1 MLAPHTSKVIA
12 PMNWKN
18 VKLIFLREVRDQLR
32 DRRTLFMV
40 AVLPLLLYPALGVGM
55 TYMTANLS
63 QQERTVV
70 ILGAQD
76 LPLPPLLDT
85 QNPERFRPEYFENA
99 AEANTLRVIT
109 EATLGQPLMKGRPEA
124 EHVAEQEFL
133 KRAVEFRSTLENLGT
148 LSRSQIA
155 AEERLIRLSYA
166 GVEKKAEL
174 DACKALAQSLLTQEK
189 ELKVKVDQ
197 WFSTAPVQVMVVV
210 PTGFAAK
217 MEEAN
222 QQLVAR
228 EHADSQIDEMPRPLI
243 LQNSADEKSQS
254 ASQRTREA
262 FKKWENRLRDAR
274 LEMAGLPRSVSAPVD
289 LTSIDL
295 AAKSDLSANLWSK
308 LFPALLV
315 MMGVTGAFY
324 PAIDLGAGEKERGT
338 METLLISPA
347 KRSEIVMGKF
357 MTVMLFS
364 ISTAILNMVSMGLT
378 GQHVLTKA
386 LSGESASFPSAG
398 SLVWVL
404 ILAIPMSALFSAT
417 SLALAMFA
425 SSSKEGQYYLTPLLM
440 ATMGMTMFC
449 LSPGIEIQPYYSI
462 LPVAGPALLL
472 KALLGSTASISQLSG
487 YFLPVIGSSIF
498 YSWVALSWAIS
509 LFDREE
515 VLFRE
520 AERFDMGLWIKHIL
534 RDKDPVPSKTEAAIC
549 FAIMLLAQFAAITSM
564 TPAMLNLDADP
575 HSRTLTMLMWQT
587 IYLIA
592 TVGVPPV
599 LMALLLTSSV
609 RRSLK
614 LYWPHWRYLALGI
627 VLPIVL
633 QPIAIELIRNL
644 EWFFPKLPAEMA
656 EFMKKLSDPNV
667 EWYWPL
673 LAIAVT
679 PAICEEL
686 AFRGFIL
693 SGLQSGRQ
701 RNFWTPILISSVCF
715 GVVHMIAHQVFNAML
730 LGIVLGLLAVRS
742 RSLIPGVI
750 FHFIFNGM
758 QVAQSRIPVRY
769 FDSPVMQW
777 LFTVESEAGVTA
789 IRFDAPLLAISGV
802 LSVVLVTWLI
812 RSPLESDTDGLQ
824 RRFSDLPAGSESG
837 VLDAALDENSRW
849 AQVRANAANDLKV

>member
-1 MLAPHTSKVIA
+1 
-12 PMNWKN
+12 MNWKN

-55 TYMTANLS
+55 TYMTVNFS
-63 QQERTVV
+63 EQERTVV
-70 ILGAQD
+70 ILGAGD
-76 LPLPPLLDT
+76 LPPPPLLDLK
-85 QNPERFRPEYFENA
+85 NPDRFLPEYFDSA
-99 AEANTLRVIT
+99 GDANKLRVIT
-109 EATLGQPLMKGRPEA
+109 EANIGQPLEKGRTE
-124 EHVAEQEFL
+124 EEQKAEQEFL
-133 KRAVEFRSTLENLGT
+133 KQAVELRGTLEQLGV
-148 LSRSQIA
+148 LSRARA
-155 AEERLIRLSYA
+155 AAQEKSYRLSYA
-166 GVEKKAEL
+166 GPEQKAEL
-174 DACKALAQSLLTQEK
+174 AASNAHAN
-189 ELKVKVDQ
+189 ELKSKEAALKAQVDL
-197 WFSTAPVQVMVVV
+197 WFSTAPIQVMIVV
-210 PTGFAAK
+210 PTGFATK
-217 MEEAN
+217 LEEAN
-222 QQLVAR
+222 RQLATR
-228 EHADSQIDEMPRPLI
+228 TASDTQLDEMPRPLI
-243 LQNSADEKSQS
+243 LQNSADEKSQL
-254 ASQRTREA
+254 ASRRIREA
-262 FKKWENRLRDAR
+262 LEKWENRLRDAR
-274 LEMAGLPRSVSAPVD
+274 LEQAGLPRSVASPVD
-289 LTSIDL
+289 LTSIDV

-364 ISTAILNMVSMGLT
+364 ISTAILNMLSMGLT
-378 GQHVLTKA
+378 GQHVLTMA
-386 LSGESASFPSAG
+386 AGGAGAGAASFPSLV

-404 ILAIPMSALFSAT
+404 VLAIPLSALFSAT

-440 ATMGMTMFC
+440 VTMGLTMFC
-449 LSPGIEIQPYYSI
+449 LSPAIEIQPYYSI

-472 KALLGSTASISQLSG
+472 KALLAGGSSISQLSV

-498 YSWVALSWAIS
+498 YSVVALNWAIS

-549 FAIMLLAQFAAITSM
+549 FAIVVLTQFAAMSSM
-564 TPAMLNLDADP
+564 KPSFDAD
-575 HSRTLTMLMWQT
+575 SLTNSLRVLKWQT
-587 IYLIA
+587 IFLIA
-592 TVGVPPV
+592 TVGVPPA
-599 LMALLLTSSV
+599 LMAVLLTSRV
-609 RRSLK
+609 RRTLK
-614 LYWPHWRYLALGI
+614 LYWPQWQYLALGI

-633 QPIAIELIRNL
+633 QPIAIELIHQM
-644 EWFFPKLPAEMA
+644 EWFFPKLPAEMG

-667 EWYWPL
+667 KWYWPL

-679 PAICEEL
+679 PAICEEV
-686 AFRGFIL
+686 AFRGFLL

-701 RNFWTPILISSVCF
+701 RSFWTPILISAVCF

-758 QVAQSRIPVRY
+758 QVLQSRIPEKY
-769 FDSPVMQW
+769 FEPQFMQW
-777 LFTVESEAGVTA
+777 LFSFEGESGQRAL
-789 IRFDAPLLAISGV
+789 RFNAPVLAVSGV
-802 LSVVLVTWLI
+802 LSVVLISWLVKT
-812 RSPLESDTDGLQ
+812 PPDSDVEGPH
-824 RRFSDLPAGSESG
+824 RRFADLPPVEGDSTALP
-837 VLDAALDENSRW
+837 LDDARW
-849 AQVRANAANDLKV
+849 EEMRRNANQGERSL